1 MSKDGV
7 DALRKRADVKMK
19 KVESVRQAKKAGWEI
34 EVDKL
39 VSGACCASE
48 HWPMLR
54 YILSDRPR

>member
-1 MSKDGV
+1 V

-48 HWPMLR
+48 QWPMLR
-54 YILSDRPR
+54 